1 MRYDKMTLAEL
12 RNEMVCCGINPVGMK
27 KADMVQY
34 LTDREKASKM
44 SLEELEAILK
54 QRGKM

>member
-1 MRYDKMTLAEL
+1 MRYNRMTLEEL
-12 RNEMVCCGINPVGMK
+12 RNEMVCCGINPVVMK

-54 QRGKM
+54 QSGKM